1 MLAMAT
7 PAAARECVRSPGAVL
22 ELCVS
27 VADGQALYAV
37 MRGGTEVIA
46 PSRLGLAFAGEADPR
61 YTAITSTPRRAP
73 ATTWEQPWGE
83 QRLIPDQHR
92 ALKVTLAGDNTLRQP
107 LGRTFPPFDH
117 AFRFH

>member
-1 MLAMAT
+1 MIPKTTLLLGLSMLAMAT

-61 YTAITSTPRRAP
+61 SEEHTSELQSLMRISYAVF
-73 ATTWEQPWGE
+73 
-83 QRLIPDQHR
+83 RL
-92 ALKVTLAGDNTLRQP
+92 KKKNEYTLRI
-107 LGRTFPPFDH
+107 R
-117 AFRFH
+117 

>member
-1 MLAMAT
+1 MIPKTTRLLGLSMLSMAT

-61 YTAITSTPRRAP
+61 YTAITSTARSASD
-73 ATTWEQPWGE
+73 TTWEQDRKRT
-83 QRLIPDQHR
+83 RLNSSH
-92 ALKVTLAGDNTLRQP
+92 
-107 LGRTFPPFDH
+107 
-117 AFRFH
+117 

>member
-61 YTAITSTPRRAP
+61 YTAITRTARSASD
-73 ATTWEQPWGE
+73 TTWEKPWGDT
-83 QRLIPDQHR
+83 RLNSDQHSEH
-92 ALKVTLAGDNTLRQP
+92 KVPLAGDNPPIQRGGVHLIRQ
-107 LGRTFPPFDH
+107 
-117 AFRFH
+117 A